1 MQIGFVGLGIMG
13 RPMANNLMKAGHQ
26 LSVYGKRTVPP
37 EIREGATVLDS
48 LKAVAEHAE
57 VIIVMV
63 PDTPDV
69 QNVLFSADGVAAG
82 LKPGRES
89 DDEITIADLTGV
101 GIQDA
106 AVASLAV
113 ETAMRRDL
121 GKVLDI

>member
-1 MQIGFVGLGIMG
+1 MRANDVYAELG
-13 RPMANNLMKAGHQ
+13 
-26 LSVYGKRTVPP
+26 
-37 EIREGATVLDS
+37 EI
-48 LKAVAEHAE
+48 
-57 VIIVMV
+57 
-63 PDTPDV
+63 
-69 QNVLFSADGVAAG
+69 AAG